1 MLVLSR
7 GLHDEI
13 KIGDDIVV
21 TVLRVSGGNVKIG
34 ITAPRSVRV
43 MRGEFTVDHEEVSE
57 GVVAA
62 DIGLA
67 DIMSCVGLSVAS
79 LSATSGHSAEATRVD
94 VRMPEAVSSSDGGRR
109 SPSLKS

>member
-13 KIGDDIVV
+13 KIGDDIIV

-34 ITAPRSVRV
+34 VTAPRSVRV
-43 MRGEFTVDHEEVSE
+43 MRGEFIPDDPAESE

-62 DIGLA
+62 PVELA
-67 DIMSCVGLSVAS
+67 DIMSCVGLSP
-79 LSATSGHSAEATRVD
+79 LS
-94 VRMPEAVSSSDGGRR
+94 PEGACGEGALSDSVSPDGVLR

>member
-34 ITAPRSVRV
+34 VTAPRSVRV
-43 MRGEFTVDHEEVSE
+43 MRGEFTVDHQEVSE
-57 GVVAA
+57 GLVAA
-62 DIGLA
+62 DVGLA
-67 DIMSCVGLSVAS
+67 DIMSCVGLSVAT
-79 LSATSGHSAEATRVD
+79 SAHSTEATRSD
-94 VRMPEAVSSSDGGRR
+94 VMLSEASSPDGVRR

>member
-43 MRGEFTVDHEEVSE
+43 MRGEFTVDDPAEPE

-62 DIGLA
+62 DVGLA
-67 DIMSCVGLSVAS
+67 DIMACVGLSSAMSPHATEDTLGDVMLPESAS
-79 LSATSGHSAEATRVD
+79 
-94 VRMPEAVSSSDGGRR
+94 PDGVRR

>member
-21 TVLRVSGGNVKIG
+21 TVLRVSNGSVKIG
-34 ITAPRSVRV
+34 VTAPRSVRV
-43 MRGEFTVDHEEVSE
+43 SRSEFCFDDQAASE

-62 DIGLA
+62 DVGLS
-67 DIMSCVGLSVAS
+67 DIMSCVGLSAAGLSGAS
-79 LSATSGHSAEATRVD
+79 GSGEATLLDVMLPEAASAEATR
-94 VRMPEAVSSSDGGRR
+94 R
-109 SPSLKS
+109 SPCLKS

>member
-34 ITAPRSVRV
+34 VTAPRSVRV
-43 MRGEFTVDHEEVSE
+43 MRGEFTVDDQAASE

-62 DIGLA
+62 EIGLA
-67 DIMSCVGLSVAS
+67 DIMSCVGLSPVGVSPHSTEVARNDVM
-79 LSATSGHSAEATRVD
+79 LSEA
-94 VRMPEAVSSSDGGRR
+94 ASSDGTCR

>member
-21 TVLRVSGGNVKIG
+21 TVLRVSGGSVKIG
-34 ITAPRSVRV
+34 VTAPRSVRV
-43 MRGEFTVDHEEVSE
+43 SRSEFTVDDPAASE

-62 DIGLA
+62 DIGLS
-67 DIMSCVGLSVAS
+67 DIMSCVGLSPCLA
-79 LSATSGHSAEATRVD
+79 ATSACSTEATLLD
-94 VRMPEAVSSSDGGRR
+94 VMLPEVGISDGARR